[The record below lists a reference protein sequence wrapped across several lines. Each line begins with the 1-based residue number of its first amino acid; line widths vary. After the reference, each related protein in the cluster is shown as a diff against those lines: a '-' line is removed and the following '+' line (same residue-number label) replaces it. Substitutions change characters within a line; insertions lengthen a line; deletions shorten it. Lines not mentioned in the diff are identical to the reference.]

1 MLCNSILLHSAT
13 KSPLNIYRTYA
24 RDRVAGRSL
33 NKITKENPTGP
44 AEPIIN
50 HPSVRQ
56 LLLFQKSIAEG
67 GRSMVFDCAKRADVM
82 EEAAANGDHE
92 LAKKIDDRLGFM
104 TPILKV
110 SIRIFTFFFSSSVH
124 FA

>member
-1 MLCNSILLHSAT
+1 LLCLASAACR
-13 KSPLNIYRTYA
+13 SPSFRAYA

-56 LLLFQKSIAEG
+56 LLLFQKCIAEG

-82 EEAAANGDHE
+82 EEASANGDHE

-110 SIRIFTFFFSSSVH
+110 GPSLFSL
-124 FA
+124 

>member
-1 MLCNSILLHSAT
+1 MCRA
-13 KSPLNIYRTYA
+13 YA

-33 NKITKENPTGP
+33 NKITKESPTGP

-110 SIRIFTFFFSSSVH
+110 RSLLPPLFH
-124 FA
+124 GQKCC

>member
-1 MLCNSILLHSAT
+1 MPCNPCCHASLCLITYFFCRA
-13 KSPLNIYRTYA
+13 YA

-33 NKITKENPTGP
+33 NKITKESPTGP

-56 LLLFQKSIAEG
+56 LLLFQKCIAEG

-82 EEAAANGDHE
+82 VEAEANGDID
-92 LAKKIDDRLGFM
+92 LAKKVDDRLGFM

-110 SIRIFTFFFSSSVH
+110 DARCARLLINVLLF
-124 FA
+124 

>member
-1 MLCNSILLHSAT
+1 MLCLASAACR
-13 KSPLNIYRTYA
+13 SLPFRAYA

-56 LLLFQKSIAEG
+56 LLLFQKCIAEG

-82 EEAAANGDHE
+82 EEASANGDHE

-110 SIRIFTFFFSSSVH
+110 GPFVFMVNVS
-124 FA
+124 

>member
-1 MLCNSILLHSAT
+1 MPCNPCCHASLCLITHFVCRA
-13 KSPLNIYRTYA
+13 YA

-33 NKITKENPTGP
+33 NKITKESPTGP

-82 EEAAANGDHE
+82 EEAEANGDKD

-110 SIRIFTFFFSSSVH
+110 DARCARLLINVLLF
-124 FA
+124 

>member
-1 MLCNSILLHSAT
+1 MIFLSEYLLPSLFCRA
-13 KSPLNIYRTYA
+13 YA

-82 EEAAANGDHE
+82 EEATANGDLD

-110 SIRIFTFFFSSSVH
+110 DALSSLSISQLICFVF
-124 FA
+124 

>member
-1 MLCNSILLHSAT
+1 LLCLSFAFCRSLPFRA
-13 KSPLNIYRTYA
+13 YA

-56 LLLFQKSIAEG
+56 LLLFQKCIAEG

-82 EEAAANGDHE
+82 EEASVNGDHE

-110 SIRIFTFFFSSSVH
+110 GPFLFSC
-124 FA
+124 